1 MRNFVSFV
9 SHFAARLLL
18 VVLLCLPVL
27 GGNVMAQ
34 DAEPYVVFDSSTGVL
49 VFKYDA
55 NKPKGAYRLNEN
67 SDVPEWNSKHRD
79 DIIKVVFD
87 DSFVQA
93 RPTSCSYWFFF
104 CDNLKSIDGIKN
116 LNTTN
121 VTDMSEMFMYC
132 SSLTTLDVS
141 GFDTRN
147 VTNMTSM
154 FYNCSNL
161 ITLDVSGFDTHN
173 VTNMASMF
181 SNCSNL
187 TTLDVSGF
195 VTNNVTSIAC
205 MFVDCSSLTTLDVSG
220 FDTHNVTDMSGMF
233 YGCSGLTTIDVSG
246 FDTHNVTD
254 MSGMFEFCSGL
265 ITLDVSGFNTY
276 NVTDMSGMFRGCSN
290 FTTLDLSVFDTHNV
304 TNMSYMFEDC
314 SNLATLDVSG
324 FVTQNVTDMFE
335 MFYGC
340 SCLTALD
347 VSSFDTHNVTDM
359 GSMFHSCSN
368 LTALNLSGFDTHNVT
383 SMSYMFEDCSNLT
396 KLDVSG
402 FDTHNVTAMTS
413 MFWDC
418 SSLTTLDISSF
429 DTQNVMYTD
438 FMFYFCSGL
447 ITIYASDKFI
457 ISNDTDDYL
466 MFSGCFSLKGAT
478 AYDDY
483 KVGKDMANYNTGYFT
498 TYYKL
503 ADELYPLCGESLNVE
518 NLTLIDGKDFV
529 ARAPFE
535 AATVSYSRKMNEDI
549 TWETLCLPFDFS
561 LENQNFR
568 AFKLLSVNGDMV
580 ELQEVKSC
588 VAAGT
593 PIIIKMDHGAT
604 DINIKECE
612 SMIVREAQKSEIVDN
627 CQLVGLYMQKK
638 LSSVEE
644 DNCCFIV
651 KDGKLMNAAIIMANT
666 TAKDVELDGFRAY
679 MRDRAFWSSQAKVYT
694 LVFDD
699 DTNGVK
705 NLEITTEGKEEYY
718 DLQGHQLDDL
728 KKGVNIVKRGDKTIK
743 VIVK

>member
-1 MRNFVSFV
+1 
-9 SHFAARLLL
+9 
-18 VVLLCLPVL
+18 
-27 GGNVMAQ
+27 MAQ

-87 DSFVQA
+87 DSFAQA

-104 CDNLKSIDGIKN
+104 CENLKSIDGIKN

-141 GFDTRN
+141 GFDTSNVTNMDAMFFSCSSLTTLDVSDFDTRN
-147 VTNMTSM
+147 VTNMASM
-154 FYNCSNL
+154 FNNCSNL
-161 ITLDVSGFDTHN
+161 TTLDVSGFDTHSVTSMEFMFDGCSCLKTLDVSGFDTHN
-173 VTNMASMF
+173 VTSMASMF
-181 SNCSNL
+181 FSCSSLTTLDVSGFDTRNVTTMASMLYNCSNL
-187 TTLDVSGF
+187 TTLDVSDF
-195 VTNNVTSIAC
+195 VTNNVTSMAF
-205 MFVDCSSLTTLDVSG
+205 MFADCSYLTTLDVSG
-220 FDTHNVTDMSGMF
+220 FDTHNVTDMASMF
-233 YGCSGLTTIDVSG
+233 WCCSGLTTIDVSG
-246 FDTHNVTD
+246 FDTH
-254 MSGMFEFCSGL
+254 
-265 ITLDVSGFNTY
+265 

-314 SNLATLDVSG
+314 SNLTTLDVSG
-324 FVTQNVTDMFE
+324 FDTQNVTDMYE
-335 MFYGC
+335 
-340 SCLTALD
+340 
-347 VSSFDTHNVTDM
+347 
-359 GSMFHSCSN
+359 MFHSCSN

-396 KLDVSG
+396 TLDVSG
-402 FDTHNVTAMTS
+402 FDTHNVTSMTS
-413 MFWDC
+413 MFWGC

-438 FMFYFCSGL
+438 FMFYICSGL
-447 ITIYASDKFI
+447 ITIYASDKFV

-478 AYDDY
+478 AYDDDE
-483 KVGKDMANYNTGYFT
+483 VGKDMANYNTGYFT
-498 TYYKL
+498 TYYKI

-518 NLTLIDGKDFV
+518 NLTLVDGKNFV

-535 AATVSYSRKMNEDI
+535 AATVSYSRKMNADI

-593 PIIIKMDHGAT
+593 PIIIKMNPGAT

-651 KDGKLMNAAIIMANT
+651 KDGKLMNAAMIKTNT

-679 MRDRAFWSSQAKVYT
+679 MRDRGFWSSQAKVYT

-705 NLEITTEGKEEYY
+705 NLEIITEGKEEYY

-728 KKGVNIVKRGDKTIK
+728 QKGVNIVKRGDKTIK

>member
-27 GGNVMAQ
+27 DGNVMAQ

-55 NKPKGAYRLNEN
+55 NKPKGAYRLNEEGTK
-67 SDVPEWNSKHRD
+67 PEWTSEYHNL
-79 DIIKVVFD
+79 DIKEVVFD
-87 DSFVQA
+87 DSFAQA
-93 RPTSCSYWFFF
+93 RPTNCSGWFYL
-104 CDNLKSIDGIKN
+104 CDSLKVIYGIRNLITSD
-116 LNTTN
+116 
-121 VTDMSEMFMYC
+121 VTDMTGMFMGC

-141 GFDTRN
+141 R
-147 VTNMTSM
+147 
-154 FYNCSNL
+154 
-161 ITLDVSGFDTHN
+161 FDTHK
-173 VTNMASMF
+173 VTDMSYMF
-181 SNCSNL
+181 MECSNL

-195 VTNNVTSIAC
+195 DTYNVTDIVS
-205 MFVDCSSLTTLDVSG
+205 MFGRCHSLTTLDVSG
-220 FDTHNVTDMSGMF
+220 FDTHNVTDINGMF
-233 YGCSGLTTIDVSG
+233 SGCSGLKTLDVSGFDTYNVLNMAGMFGGCSGLTT
-246 FDTHNVTD
+246 
-254 MSGMFEFCSGL
+254 
-265 ITLDVSGFNTY
+265 LD
-276 NVTDMSGMFRGCSN
+276 
-290 FTTLDLSVFDTHNV
+290 
-304 TNMSYMFEDC
+304 
-314 SNLATLDVSG
+314 
-324 FVTQNVTDMFE
+324 
-335 MFYGC
+335 
-340 SCLTALD
+340 
-347 VSSFDTHNVTDM
+347 
-359 GSMFHSCSN
+359 
-368 LTALNLSGFDTHNVT
+368 LSGFDTHNVMGMT
-383 SMSYMFEDCSNLT
+383 YMFY
-396 KLDVSG
+396 G
-402 FDTHNVTAMTS
+402 
-413 MFWDC
+413 C
-418 SSLTTLDISSF
+418 SSLATLDISSF
-429 DTQNVMYTD
+429 DTHNVM
-438 FMFYFCSGL
+438 FMDSLFSFCSRL
-447 ITIYASDKFI
+447 ITIYVSDKFVM
-457 ISNDTDDYL
+457 SDDIDGHA
-466 MFSGCFSLKGAT
+466 MFNGCFSLKGAT

-498 TYYKL
+498 TYYKI

-518 NLTLIDGKDFV
+518 NLTLVDGKDFV

-651 KDGKLMNAAIIMANT
+651 KDGKLMNAAMIMANT

>member
-87 DSFVQA
+87 DSFAQA

-104 CDNLKSIDGIKN
+104 CENLKSIDGIKN

-141 GFDTRN
+141 GFDTSN
-147 VTNMTSM
+147 VTNMDAM
-154 FYNCSNL
+154 FFSCSSL
-161 ITLDVSGFDTHN
+161 TTLDVSDFDTRN

-181 SNCSNL
+181 NNCSNL

-195 VTNNVTSIAC
+195 DTHSVTSMEF
-205 MFVDCSSLTTLDVSG
+205 MFDGCSCLKTLDVSG
-220 FDTHNVTDMSGMF
+220 FDTHNVTDMASMF
-233 YGCSGLTTIDVSG
+233 WCCSGLTTIDVSG
-246 FDTHNVTD
+246 FDTH
-254 MSGMFEFCSGL
+254 
-265 ITLDVSGFNTY
+265 

-314 SNLATLDVSG
+314 SNLT
-324 FVTQNVTDMFE
+324 T
-335 MFYGC
+335 
-340 SCLTALD
+340 
-347 VSSFDTHNVTDM
+347 
-359 GSMFHSCSN
+359 
-368 LTALNLSGFDTHNVT
+368 
-383 SMSYMFEDCSNLT
+383 
-396 KLDVSG
+396 LDVSG
-402 FDTHNVTAMTS
+402 FDTHNVTSMTS
-413 MFWDC
+413 MFWGC

-438 FMFYFCSGL
+438 FMFYICSGL
-447 ITIYASDKFI
+447 ITIYASDKFV

-478 AYDDY
+478 AYDDDE
-483 KVGKDMANYNTGYFT
+483 VGKDMANYNTGYFT
-498 TYYKL
+498 TYYKI

-518 NLTLIDGKDFV
+518 NLTLVDGKNFV

-535 AATVSYSRKMNEDI
+535 AATVSYSRKMNADI

-593 PIIIKMDHGAT
+593 PIIIKMNPGAT

-651 KDGKLMNAAIIMANT
+651 KDGKLMNAAMIKTNT

-679 MRDRAFWSSQAKVYT
+679 MRDRGFWSSQAKVYT

-705 NLEITTEGKEEYY
+705 NLEIITEGKEEYY

-728 KKGVNIVKRGDKTIK
+728 QKGVNIVKRGDKTIK

>member
-18 VVLLCLPVL
+18 VVLFCLPVW

-34 DAEPYVVFDSSTGVL
+34 ESEPYVVFDSSTGVL
-49 VFKYDA
+49 VFKYDT
-55 NKPKGAYRLNEN
+55 NKPKGAYRLNEEGTI
-67 SDVPEWNSKHRD
+67 PEWTSENHNL
-79 DIIKVVFD
+79 DIKEVVFD
-87 DSFVQA
+87 DSFAQA
-93 RPTSCSYWFFF
+93 RPTNCFGWFYH
-104 CDNLKSIDGIKN
+104 CDSLKVIYGIRNLITSD
-116 LNTTN
+116 
-121 VTDMSEMFMYC
+121 VTDMSAMFM
-132 SSLTTLDVS
+132 
-141 GFDTRN
+141 G
-147 VTNMTSM
+147 
-154 FYNCSNL
+154 
-161 ITLDVSGFDTHN
+161 
-173 VTNMASMF
+173 
-181 SNCSNL
+181 
-187 TTLDVSGF
+187 
-195 VTNNVTSIAC
+195 
-205 MFVDCSSLTTLDVSG
+205 CSSLTTLDVSG
-220 FDTHNVTDMSGMF
+220 FDTHNVTKMVSMFCGCSSLTTLDVSGFDTHKVTDMSYMF
-233 YGCSGLTTIDVSG
+233 WECSNLTTLDVSGFDTYNVTDIVSMFGRCHSLTTLDVSG

-254 MSGMFEFCSGL
+254 INGMFSGCSGL
-265 ITLDVSGFNTY
+265 KTLDVSGFDTY
-276 NVTDMSGMFRGCSN
+276 NVLNMAGMFGGCSGL
-290 FTTLDLSVFDTHNV
+290 TSLD
-304 TNMSYMFEDC
+304 
-314 SNLATLDVSG
+314 
-324 FVTQNVTDMFE
+324 
-335 MFYGC
+335 
-340 SCLTALD
+340 
-347 VSSFDTHNVTDM
+347 
-359 GSMFHSCSN
+359 
-368 LTALNLSGFDTHNVT
+368 LSGFDTHNVMGMT
-383 SMSYMFEDCSNLT
+383 YMFY
-396 KLDVSG
+396 G
-402 FDTHNVTAMTS
+402 
-413 MFWDC
+413 C
-418 SSLTTLDISSF
+418 SSLATLDISSF
-429 DTQNVMYTD
+429 DTHNVM
-438 FMFYFCSGL
+438 FMDSLFSFCSRL
-447 ITIYASDKFI
+447 ITIYVSDKFVM
-457 ISNDTDDYL
+457 SDDIDGHA
-466 MFSGCFSLKGAT
+466 MFNGCFSLKGAT

-498 TYYKL
+498 TYYKI

-518 NLTLIDGKDFV
+518 NLTLVDGKNFV

-535 AATVSYSRKMNEDI
+535 AATVSYSRKMNADI

-593 PIIIKMDHGAT
+593 PIIIKMNPGAI

-612 SMIVREAQKSEIVDN
+612 SMIVREAQTSEIVDN

-651 KDGKLMNAAIIMANT
+651 KDGKLMNAAMIKTNT

-679 MRDRAFWSSQAKVYT
+679 MRDRGFWSSQAKVYT

-728 KKGVNIVKRGDKTIK
+728 QKGVNIVKRGDKTIK

>member
-18 VVLLCLPVL
+18 VVLFCLPVW

-34 DAEPYVVFDSSTGVL
+34 ESEPYVVFDSSTGVL
-49 VFKYDA
+49 VFKYDT
-55 NKPKGAYRLNEN
+55 NKPKGAYRLNEEGTI
-67 SDVPEWNSKHRD
+67 PEWTSENHNL
-79 DIIKVVFD
+79 DIKEVVFD
-87 DSFVQA
+87 DSFAQA
-93 RPTSCSYWFFF
+93 RPTNCFGWFYH
-104 CDNLKSIDGIKN
+104 CDSLKVIYGIRNLITSD
-116 LNTTN
+116 
-121 VTDMSEMFMYC
+121 VTDMSAMFM
-132 SSLTTLDVS
+132 
-141 GFDTRN
+141 G
-147 VTNMTSM
+147 
-154 FYNCSNL
+154 
-161 ITLDVSGFDTHN
+161 
-173 VTNMASMF
+173 
-181 SNCSNL
+181 
-187 TTLDVSGF
+187 
-195 VTNNVTSIAC
+195 
-205 MFVDCSSLTTLDVSG
+205 CSSLTTLDVSG
-220 FDTHNVTDMSGMF
+220 FDTHNVTKMVSMFCGCSSLTTLDVSGFDTHKVTDMSYMF
-233 YGCSGLTTIDVSG
+233 WECSNLTTLDVSGFDTYNVTDIVSMFGRCHSLTTLDVSG

-254 MSGMFEFCSGL
+254 INGMFSGCSGL
-265 ITLDVSGFNTY
+265 KT
-276 NVTDMSGMFRGCSN
+276 
-290 FTTLDLSVFDTHNV
+290 
-304 TNMSYMFEDC
+304 
-314 SNLATLDVSG
+314 
-324 FVTQNVTDMFE
+324 
-335 MFYGC
+335 
-340 SCLTALD
+340 
-347 VSSFDTHNVTDM
+347 
-359 GSMFHSCSN
+359 
-368 LTALNLSGFDTHNVT
+368 
-383 SMSYMFEDCSNLT
+383 
-396 KLDVSG
+396 LDVSG
-402 FDTHNVTAMTS
+402 FDTHNVTDIDGMFSGCSGLKTLDVSGFDTYNVLNMAGMFGGCSGLTSLDLSGFDTHNVMGMTY
-413 MFWDC
+413 MFYGC
-418 SSLTTLDISSF
+418 SSLATLDISSF
-429 DTQNVMYTD
+429 DTHNVM
-438 FMFYFCSGL
+438 FMDSLFSFCSRL
-447 ITIYASDKFI
+447 ITIYVSDKFVM
-457 ISNDTDDYL
+457 SDDIDGHA
-466 MFSGCFSLKGAT
+466 MFNGCFSLKGAT

-498 TYYKL
+498 TYYKI

-518 NLTLIDGKDFV
+518 NLTLVDGKNFV

-535 AATVSYSRKMNEDI
+535 AATVSYSRKMNADI

-593 PIIIKMDHGAT
+593 PIIIKMNPGAI

-612 SMIVREAQKSEIVDN
+612 SMIVREAQTSEIVDN

-651 KDGKLMNAAIIMANT
+651 KDGKLMNAAMIKTNT

-679 MRDRAFWSSQAKVYT
+679 MRDRGFWSSQAKVYT

-728 KKGVNIVKRGDKTIK
+728 QKGVNIVKRGDKTIK